1 MEKTKKVLQKQSHKY
16 VNILVMNRFIWRSVA
31 SEVVTLQY
39 QFNTDLFISVLCFR
53 DLRDG
58 LSGDHQE
65 VSGSLRG
72 HIMEGNTLIHKQ
84 RKFNN
89 VHYTFN

>member
-1 MEKTKKVLQKQSHKY
+1 MGTT
-16 VNILVMNRFIWRSVA
+16 FIWRSVA

-53 DLRDG
+53 DLSDG

-89 VHYTFN
+89 VYYTFN